1 MESDWESFVGG
12 LCKLRI
18 NIVLL
23 FLFCKSIYLSYSVAE
38 DSDKGEI
45 IASIDDDPELLTKSF
60 DLILMEDD
68 LDKIGKSFVG
78 CPVHEKKSSWV
89 TINLPRMVVIVI
101 SI

>member
-1 MESDWESFVGG
+1 MESNWECFISG

-18 NIVLL
+18 NIILL
-23 FLFCKSIYLSYSVAE
+23 FFFCKSIYLSYSVAE
-38 DSDKGEI
+38 DSDEGEI

-60 DLILMEDD
+60 DLILMKDE
-68 LDKIGKSFVG
+68 LDKIGKSFIG
-78 CPVHEKKSSWV
+78 CPVHEKKSPWV